1 MPSWMAASKGNRRE
15 ADRMNKKF
23 KGSSQDF
30 RFIISKSSHY
40 EKYFNSSL
48 SIPPRIIQ
56 SLILFDIMWLIL
68 GRRKSLSNINLLVA
82 HLVQKLLLADM
93 TLRQKGH
100 KPAPLSI
107 LSTRNRILLLCTSL
121 AKLSP
126 TSALPLLISSANLIS
141 SPTPCIFSSY
151 SSVWPAGL
159 CSDVPLSCLPCWTSC
174 TGRSTYSGNA
184 LRIVSSLVPC

>member
-56 SLILFDIMWLIL
+56 SLILLDIMWLIL

-100 KPAPLSI
+100 TSQLLFPYSPLGTGYCCFAHPLPSSVPP
-107 LSTRNRILLLCTSL
+107 LPCLCWSHQQI
-121 AKLSP
+121 S
-126 TSALPLLISSANLIS
+126 SHLPLRTFFHLTSQFDQQVFAQPYHFPAS
-141 SPTPCIFSSY
+141 
-151 SSVWPAGL
+151 PAGL
-159 CSDVPLSCLPCWTSC
+159 LAQGDQHILGMHWE
-174 TGRSTYSGNA
+174 
-184 LRIVSSLVPC
+184 